1 MDMYDGKF
9 TVGDTVAIVGGGLA
23 GTEAAIELAMEGKR
37 VTLVEM
43 AADIAREANSIHK
56 PHLMRKI
63 ATLTDNL
70 TILRSTTC
78 DEITDAG
85 IRCTGKDGQSITVSA
100 DTVILSVGMRAL
112 SAVAD
117 ELEAVSRDFRQIGD
131 CKRARQ
137 IGDAVREGY
146 DAAMNI

>member
-1 MDMYDGKF
+1 M
-9 TVGDTVAIVGGGLA
+9 
-23 GTEAAIELAMEGKR
+23 
-37 VTLVEM
+37 
-43 AADIAREANSIHK
+43 DIAREANSIHK

-63 ATLTDNL
+63 ATLMDNL

-78 DEITDAG
+78 DEITDTG
-85 IRCTGKDGQSITVSA
+85 IRCTDKDGQSITVSA

-131 CKRARQ
+131 V
-137 IGDAVREGY
+137 IREGY